1 MVGPYR
7 DLFRTPG
14 VKGFVVTGFLGR
26 MPMSMLGIGIVLLI
40 SAVTGSYATAGAL
53 SGVVSV
59 AFAVAAPLS
68 GRLVD
73 MFGQARVLIPLALVH
88 GAALAALMLLVHA
101 EAATWTLFAAGVIAG
116 AAAPSL
122 GSMVRARWSHLLGGS
137 GRLHTA
143 FSFESV
149 ADEVIFVSGPT
160 VVTGLATMVNPYAG
174 LLLALVLGVGG
185 TIAFALQ
192 RRTEPPVR
200 RGAGTRHRGSPILIP
215 GVALL
220 AAVFLAIGSV
230 FGSTDVI
237 TVAYAEAH
245 GAKGAAGPM
254 LAAFSG
260 GSLVSGLWFGGAALA
275 HPAAHPVPAG
285 AAGVRGR
292 AHPDA
297 CWCAATWRWRSRCSA
312 PGCHLPHA
320 DHRLRAGRA
329 DGPAATCSP
338 RAWRGS
344 PPPRLRRRGRL
355 LGGRPAHRPV
365 RPGERLRLLVPL
377 RPGRR
382 GDRVAGSRCC
392 APPTMAQRS
401 VLPTR
406 TGEER
411 S

>member
-14 VKGFVVTGFLGR
+14 VTGFVVTGFLGR

-101 EAATWTLFAAGVIAG
+101 GAATWTLFAAGVIAG
-116 AAAPSL
+116 AAAPAL

-220 AAVFLAIGSV
+220 AAVFLAMGSV

-254 LAAFSG
+254 LAAFAG
-260 GSLVSGLWFGGAALA
+260 GSLVSGLWFGGRHWRIPLRTRYLRALLVFAVGLTPILFVRGNLAMALA
-275 HPAAHPVPAG
+275 LFGAGLAISPTLITGYALIERLVPPHLLTEGMAWISTALSFG
-285 AAGVRGR
+285 VAAGSWAGGR
-292 AHPDA
+292 LTDLYGPANA
-297 CWCAATWRWRSRCSA
+297 YVYSFLSGLVAVAIAYAGSA
-312 PGCHLPHA
+312 L
-320 DHRLRAGRA
+320 LRAA
-329 DGPAATCSP
+329 DDGART
-338 RAWRGS
+338 
-344 PPPRLRRRGRL
+344 
-355 LGGRPAHRPV
+355 
-365 RPGERLRLLVPL
+365 
-377 RPGRR
+377 
-382 GDRVAGSRCC
+382 
-392 APPTMAQRS
+392 
-401 VLPTR
+401 VLPAP

>member
-14 VKGFVVTGFLGR
+14 VKGFVITGFLGR
-26 MPMSMLGIGIVLLI
+26 MPMSMHGIGVVLLI

-53 SGVVSV
+53 SGAVAI
-59 AFAVAAPLS
+59 AFALAAPLS

-73 MFGQARVLIPLALVH
+73 MFGQSRVLIPLALLH
-88 GAALAALMLLVHA
+88 GAALVAFMLLVHA
-101 EAATWTLFAAGVIAG
+101 EAPTWTLFAAGVVAG

-122 GSMVRARWSHLLGGS
+122 GSMVRARWTHLLGGS

-220 AAVFLAIGSV
+220 AAVFLAMGSV

-254 LAAFSG
+254 LAAFAG
-260 GSLVSGLWFGGAALA
+260 GSLVSGLWFGGRHWRIPLRTRYLRALLVFAVGLTPILFVRGNLAMALA
-275 HPAAHPVPAG
+275 LFGAGLAISPTLITGYALIERLVPPHLLTEGMAWISTALSFG
-285 AAGVRGR
+285 VAAGSWAGGR
-292 AHPDA
+292 LTDLYGPANA
-297 CWCAATWRWRSRCSA
+297 YVYSFLSGLVAVAIAYAGSA
-312 PGCHLPHA
+312 L
-320 DHRLRAGRA
+320 LRAA
-329 DGPAATCSP
+329 DDGART
-338 RAWRGS
+338 
-344 PPPRLRRRGRL
+344 
-355 LGGRPAHRPV
+355 
-365 RPGERLRLLVPL
+365 
-377 RPGRR
+377 
-382 GDRVAGSRCC
+382 
-392 APPTMAQRS
+392 
-401 VLPTR
+401 VLPTP